1 MCAWTEPVKIMD
13 GVLMLSEFLGGVCV
27 GSFLNVLATRTL
39 AEESIFTPRS
49 HCPKCKHP
57 LAILDLVPVLSWLFL
72 RGRCRHC
79 HESIAWYYPF
89 VEIFTGITF
98 ILIGMN
104 FGWNWGAVP
113 TNHFNDASVFNC
125 TGWAMAYFACMLITI
140 SITDFKEKLI
150 PHDIT
155 YPSMLVGIIYSA
167 NNPNVGILNS
177 LAGAGISYIL
187 FDFLAFYGLKLYER
201 SHRIDAEGAEQEKES
216 GHEQDEKVKL
226 DAPAQENAPP
236 QASAPSESFD
246 VVWLID
252 PPDYDAPREIIATE
266 KHHAIHSEIHSE
278 IDAITPEHVV
288 ASSALETA
296 VPGKA
301 VEDDEDF
308 EVMGG
313 GDAVLSAVI
322 AVWLGLRALG
332 FVLLT
337 GFMIGTFM
345 GAIYLI
351 IEMVKQKAMHKA
363 YKAILICSAILLTMV
378 EGFLYFLYS
387 LQYPYNPNGPNVNY
401 FFQRM
406 PWLPMGVG
414 AIIGGVILGTVLK
427 GSKYSKPFPFGPALA
442 VAAFVCI
449 FFNPFDI
456 QDAPGA
462 LMEQVRNSP
471 ILRR

>member
-1 MCAWTEPVKIMD
+1 MCAWTEPVKTMD
-13 GVLMLSEFLGGVCV
+13 AALLLSEFIGGVCV
-27 GSFLNVLATRTL
+27 GSFLNVLALRTL
-39 AEESIFTPRS
+39 DEKSVLTPRS

-57 LAILDLVPVLSWLFL
+57 LAFFELVPVLSWLFL
-72 RGRCRHC
+72 RGRCRYC
-79 HESIAWYYPF
+79 HETIAWYYPF
-89 VEIFTGITF
+89 VEVFTGITF
-98 ILIGMN
+98 ILIGLN
-104 FGWNWGAVP
+104 FGWVWGVS
-113 TNHFNDASVFNC
+113 TTSHVNDASVFNC

-167 NNPNVGILNS
+167 YNTSVGILNA

-201 SHRIDAEGAEQEKES
+201 SHKNDALEGKEET
-216 GHEQDEKVKL
+216 GPVE
-226 DAPAQENAPP
+226 ENAVIRLVDQPNYNLV
-236 QASAPSESFD
+236 EET
-246 VVWLID
+246 V
-252 PPDYDAPREIIATE
+252 ATE
-266 KHHAIHSEIHSE
+266 KHHGEIHGE
-278 IDAITPEHVV
+278 RDAITPDHTVV
-288 ASSALETA
+288 KPTLETA
-296 VPGKA
+296 AARKSD
-301 VEDDEDF
+301 EIDEDF

-345 GAIYLI
+345 GATYLI
-351 IEMVKQKAMHKA
+351 IEMVKQKAFHKA
-363 YKAILICSAILLTMV
+363 YGAILACSATMLTVV

-387 LQYPYNPNGPNVNY
+387 LDHPYNPNAPPVNH
-401 FFQRM
+401 FFERM
-406 PWLPMGVG
+406 PWFPLGVG

-456 QDAPGA
+456 QDAPGV

>member
-1 MCAWTEPVKIMD
+1 MCAWTEPVKTMD
-13 GVLMLSEFLGGVCV
+13 GMFMLSEFLAGVCV

-39 AEESIFTPRS
+39 AEESILTPRS

-57 LAILDLVPVLSWLFL
+57 LAIFELVPVLSWLFL
-72 RGRCRHC
+72 RGRCRYC
-79 HESIAWYYPF
+79 HERIAWYYPF

-98 ILIGMN
+98 ILIGLN
-104 FGWNWGAVP
+104 FGWTWGVVT
-113 TNHFNDASVFNC
+113 TNHVNYASVFNC

-167 NNPNVGILNS
+167 YNPNVGILNS

-201 SHRIDAEGAEQEKES
+201 SHRSDAEKDALAHES
-216 GHEQDEKVKL
+216 
-226 DAPAQENAPP
+226 APL
-236 QASAPSESFD
+236 QASAPSEAID

-252 PPDYDAPREIIATE
+252 PPDGDSAEQTIATE
-266 KHHAIHSEIHSE
+266 KHHAETHGEIHSE
-278 IDAITPEHVV
+278 IDAITEI
-288 ASSALETA
+288 
-296 VPGKA
+296 
-301 VEDDEDF
+301 DEDF

-345 GAIYLI
+345 GATYLI
-351 IEMVKQKAMHKA
+351 IEMVKQKAFHKA
-363 YKAILICSAILLTMV
+363 YKAILISSAMLLTIV

-387 LQYPYNPNGPNVNY
+387 LQYPYNPNAPPVNY

-406 PWLPMGVG
+406 PWLPFGVG

-442 VAAFVCI
+442 IAAFVCI

-456 QDAPGA
+456 QDAPGV

>member
-1 MCAWTEPVKIMD
+1 M
-13 GVLMLSEFLGGVCV
+13 LLLSEFLGGVCV

-39 AEESIFTPRS
+39 AEESILTPRS

-57 LAILDLVPVLSWLFL
+57 LAIFELVPVLSWLFL
-72 RGRCRHC
+72 RGRCRYC
-79 HESIAWYYPF
+79 HERIAWYYLF

-104 FGWNWGAVP
+104 YGWGWGVVL
-113 TNHFNDASVFNC
+113 TSHVNGASVFNC
-125 TGWAMAYFACMLITI
+125 TGWAMAYFACMLIAI

-167 NNPNVGILNS
+167 NNPSVGILNS

-201 SHRIDAEGAEQEKES
+201 SHKNDAK
-216 GHEQDEKVKL
+216 QDEKDKRE
-226 DAPAQENAPP
+226 QENAAITLIAPE
-236 QASAPSESFD
+236 QEGSAASAPSEGIS
-246 VVWLID
+246 VIWLVD
-252 PPDYDAPREIIATE
+252 QPNYDSAEEAVTIE
-266 KHHAIHSEIHSE
+266 KHRGEIHGEIHSE
-278 IDAITPEHVV
+278 I
-288 ASSALETA
+288 ETA
-296 VPGKA
+296 VAGKSN
-301 VEDDEDF
+301 EIDEDF

-345 GAIYLI
+345 GATYLI

-363 YKAILICSAILLTMV
+363 TKAILIYCAIFLAIV

-387 LQYPYNPNGPNVNY
+387 LEYPYNPNAPPINY

-406 PWLPMGVG
+406 PWFPMGVG
-414 AIIGGVILGTVLK
+414 AIIAGVILGTVLK

-442 VAAFVCI
+442 IAAFICI

-471 ILRR
+471 ILHR